1 MSILFVFFSMIFYF
15 LSTSVEP
22 VVFGFYLGDEWKLKI
37 ANNAALIRNFVKELQ
52 AENVVLEMCEERYND
67 EVYEIV
73 SHPNYDKTFTH
84 VHKLLDKNPERLLKF
99 N

>member
-1 MSILFVFFSMIFYF
+1 MFAIGVYDDILDDPE
-15 LSTSVEP
+15 LAKT
-22 VVFGFYLGDEWKLKI
+22 LGDEWKLKI